1 MRRHY
6 ISPEFK
12 YVKTHG
18 SMSMLE
24 QTSFFG
30 SKMMDIMDSL
40 SITNENIIYYQG
52 QGTNEQLSLLI
63 EKNTTPIVYNT
74 INDKKENHSIR
85 LDQAQSSVQSDSNA
99 RWIVEINT
107 KSILNN
113 YLFATLKKYRTFEG
127 VRNNMTIYNSIDVAI
142 KDYISKNILNRYRY
156 KSVDLFVSYQPFSQD
171 GILKHQNQFVEITD
185 TLLITN
191 KIQSILNS
199 SGERLTINFN
209 QEKPASEYNF
219 NYYFNLY
226 FEKI

>member
-1 MRRHY
+1 MRRNY

-52 QGTNEQLSLLI
+52 QGTNEQLNLLI

-74 INDKKENHSIR
+74 INDKKENHTIR
-85 LDQAQSSVQSDSNA
+85 LDQAQSSAQSDSNA
-99 RWIVEINT
+99 RWIIEINA

-127 VRNNMTIYNSIDVAI
+127 VRNNMTIYNSIDVGI
-142 KDYISKNILNRYRY
+142 KDYISKNILNRYSY

-171 GILKHQNQFVEITD
+171 GILKHRNQFVEITD
-185 TLLITN
+185 TSLITN
-191 KIQSILNS
+191 KVQSILNS
-199 SGERLTINFN
+199 NGEMITINFN

>member
-30 SKMMDIMDSL
+30 SKMMDIMDNL

-52 QGTNEQLSLLI
+52 QGTNEQLNFLI
-63 EKNTTPIVYNT
+63 EKNTTPVVYNT
-74 INDKKENHSIR
+74 INDKKVSHTIK
-85 LDQAQSSVQSDSNA
+85 LDQAQSVAQSDSNA
-99 RWIVEINT
+99 RWIIEINT

-127 VRNNMTIYNSIDVAI
+127 VRNNMTIYNSIDVGI

-156 KSVDLFVSYQPFSQD
+156 KSVDLFVSYKPFSQD

-185 TLLITN
+185 TSLVTN
-191 KIQSILNS
+191 KAQVILS
-199 SGERLTINFN
+199 SNGEKLTINFN